1 MRASL
6 HGARRVTQAL
16 DWTLEVLPARTSK
29 AEGLRRLLEHLQ
41 INPRRVMAVGD
52 GENDIEGVGV
62 PAPVQGRAPVPGRS
76 AMDGVGEKAPPPSV
90 SVGERGSKKMCR
102 FGVSGVAAPM

>member
-1 MRASL
+1 MS
-6 HGARRVTQAL
+6 
-16 DWTLEVLPARTSK
+16 P
-29 AEGLRRLLEHLQ
+29 
-41 INPRRVMAVGD
+41 D
-52 GENDIEGVGV
+52 GENDIDGVGV

-102 FGVSGVAAPM
+102 FGVSGVAPVPLNTSEPQVTPGVCRGALAAGAGAGTGA

>member
-1 MRASL
+1 MS
-6 HGARRVTQAL
+6 
-16 DWTLEVLPARTSK
+16 P
-29 AEGLRRLLEHLQ
+29 
-41 INPRRVMAVGD
+41 D
-52 GENDIEGVGV
+52 GENDIDGVGV

-102 FGVSGVAAPM
+102 FGVSGVAPPMSFPNETSWPHVTRPGVYVARPGAGAGAGAGA

>member
-1 MRASL
+1 MS
-6 HGARRVTQAL
+6 
-16 DWTLEVLPARTSK
+16 P
-29 AEGLRRLLEHLQ
+29 
-41 INPRRVMAVGD
+41 D
-52 GENDIEGVGV
+52 GENDIDGVGV

-102 FGVSGVAAPM
+102 FGVSGVSACPLNTSEPQVTPGVCLGALAAGAGAGAGA

>member
-1 MRASL
+1 MS
-6 HGARRVTQAL
+6 
-16 DWTLEVLPARTSK
+16 P
-29 AEGLRRLLEHLQ
+29 
-41 INPRRVMAVGD
+41 D
-52 GENDIEGVGV
+52 GENDIDGVGV

-102 FGVSGVAAPM
+102 FGVSGVAAPVPVNTSAPQVTPGVCRGALAAGAGAGAGA

>member
-1 MRASL
+1 
-6 HGARRVTQAL
+6 VTQAL

-52 GENDIEGVGV
+52 GENDIEMMRMVGL
-62 PAPVQGRAPVPGRS
+62 PV
-76 AMDGVGEKAPPPSV
+76 AMGNAMEPLKRHVAYVTASNAEDGVAKAIR
-90 SVGERGSKKMCR
+90 EH
-102 FGVSGVAAPM
+102 AL